1 MLVGAVPGD
10 RYEFEFPGRDQKTVD
25 RAGSGDCGTPL
36 LASQP
41 ASLHCTEPF
50 TPLKLKYGPYTPYPH
65 HRWIFIFRPLFQALC
80 WFTLEVWCRYGGFI
94 QLANI

>member
-36 LASQP
+36 LVSQP
-41 ASLHCTEPF
+41 ASLHCTEALHP
-50 TPLKLKYGPYTPYPH
+50 TQIQAWPVQPLPV
-65 HRWIFIFRPLFQALC
+65 PLMHIYLPSSFSG
-80 WFTLEVWCRYGGFI
+80 TL
-94 QLANI
+94 LA